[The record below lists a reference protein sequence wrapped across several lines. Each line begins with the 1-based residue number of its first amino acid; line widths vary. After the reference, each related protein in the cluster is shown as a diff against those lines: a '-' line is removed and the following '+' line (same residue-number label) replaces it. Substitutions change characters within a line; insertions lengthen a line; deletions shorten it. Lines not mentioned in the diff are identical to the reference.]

1 MGDTPPVKVECMT
14 SDGLDAAL
22 AQGLRECPAQ
32 ACAELYSRFATGLH
46 WFILAQLH
54 GDAETAQDLL
64 VETFADAVRNI
75 GRFDARRSTLSAWL
89 HGIAR
94 RRVHMELHQQN
105 RRKSIP
111 LAQQV
116 PIDAVRESSD
126 GEDIAARTATR
137 LDAQKS
143 IAELAQVLSDV
154 EMATLVLSYVEEFS
168 VREIG
173 QIIGRSERA
182 VDSILHRAK
191 RKARE
196 SLGDY
201 DD

>member
-1 MGDTPPVKVECMT
+1 MS
-14 SDGLDAAL
+14 SDGSDAAL
-22 AQGLRECPAQ
+22 AQGLRDHSAE
-32 ACAELYSRFATGLH
+32 ACAELYKRFGTGLY
-46 WFILAQLH
+46 WFILAQLP
-54 GDAETAQDLL
+54 GEVETAQDLL
-64 VETFADAVRNI
+64 VETLADAVRDI
-75 GRFDARRSTLSAWL
+75 RRFEARRSPLSAWL

-94 RRVHMELHQQN
+94 RRVQMELHQRN

-111 LAQQV
+111 LARQV

-126 GEDIAARTATR
+126 GEDLAARTASR
-137 LDAQKS
+137 LDAQRT
-143 IAELAQVLSDV
+143 IAELAQALSNL

-196 SLGDY
+196 RLGNY